1 MLSDDLHALLA
12 AAALTGFVL
21 LAPRILSEAEVRTRK
36 RRPPPQTMPFDAA
49 DVACRTDPA
58 SGPATPLCRAA

>member
-12 AAALTGFVL
+12 AAALTGFVV

-36 RRPPPQTMPFDAA
+36 RRPSPQTMPFDAA
-49 DVACRTDPA
+49 VACRTDPVM
-58 SGPATPLCRAA
+58 GPAVPLCRAA

>member
-12 AAALTGFVL
+12 AAALTGFVI

-36 RRPPPQTMPFDAA
+36 RRPPPQSMPFDAA
-49 DVACRTDPA
+49 VACRPDPV